1 MAETQTV
8 RAALFFGAAQ
18 LSELPNARLDAE
30 LLLRHVLEKDR
41 AWLLTHPE
49 TELTAAQTS
58 AYEKAIARRTM
69 HEPIQYILGTQE
81 FYGLDFLV
89 KPGVLIPR
97 PETEHLVEAALER
110 LAGQPALN
118 IVDVGTGSGILAV
131 TLAKHLPVAQI
142 TAVDL
147 SAAAL
152 SIARENAARHGVED
166 RIRFLTSDLLAAL
179 PGECFDAI
187 VSNPP
192 YIPASEVLEAQVRDY
207 EPEQALFAGADGLDI
222 YRRLVPQA
230 CTALRPGGW
239 LLMEIGHGQRLALT
253 ALLEGW
259 QEVAFVDD
267 LQGIPRVA
275 CARR

>member
-8 RAALFFGAAQ
+8 RAALSFGAAQ

-41 AWLLTHPE
+41 AWL
-49 TELTAAQTS
+49 
-58 AYEKAIARRTM
+58 RRTM

-110 LAGQPALN
+110 LAEQSALN

-192 YIPASEVLEAQVRDY
+192 YIPASEVLETQVRDY

-230 CTALRPGGW
+230 FAALRPGGW
-239 LLMEIGHGQRLALT
+239 LLMEIGHGQRDALT
-253 ALLEGW
+253 GLLEGW
-259 QEVAFVDD
+259 QEVAFVND
-267 LQGIPRVA
+267 LQGIPRVV
-275 CARR
+275 CGRR